1 VSEARFVF
9 LLQEDVVAAGGLDV
23 AATIDVVE
31 EALRLH
37 SVGDT
42 RLPSKSNLMWSD
54 DLGSEER
61 QGRIMAMPAYVGGS
75 FHDAGRARHRAI
87 ALGEPDLGLS
97 GSQNSRLQFSQ
108 RKT

>member
-61 QGRIMAMPAYVGGS
+61 KAASWRCRPTWVDLFTTPVG
-75 FHDAGRARHRAI
+75 
-87 ALGEPDLGLS
+87 LGTELS
-97 GSQNSRLQFSQ
+97 LWESPIRV
-108 RKT
+108 